1 MSIKGMTRRGLCA
14 TGGALVLASVAAPAM
29 GQTRYAYGPFARQSL
44 IMLGG
49 RGSGPQPLVLM
60 LGRAE
65 RGAPDSRMMASARR
79 LNARGITVALVDRRA
94 GRHGFNA
101 HTSDVAT
108 ALGWLMER
116 REALALD
123 GRIALWGEESGA
135 TAALLLGRDRR
146 YLSRIGL
153 NPRDLWGMVLLD
165 EDQARDATLTHPS
178 AYGAGDPA
186 AVFRGTAPQ
195 VREAEAFISGLL

>member
-1 MSIKGMTRRGLCA
+1 
-14 TGGALVLASVAAPAM
+14 M
-29 GQTRYAYGPFARQSL
+29 GQTRLDYGPLARQSL
-44 IMLGG
+44 VLLRG
-49 RGSGPQPLVLM
+49 RGPGSQPLVLM

-65 RGAPDSRMMASARR
+65 RGAPDSRMTASARR

-116 REALALD
+116 RETLALD
-123 GRIALWGEESGA
+123 GRIALWGEGSGA

-153 NPRDLWGMVLLD
+153 GPRDLWGMVLLD
-165 EDQARDATLTHPS
+165 EDQVRDATLTHPS
-178 AYGAGDPA
+178 AYGTADPA
-186 AVFRGTAPQ
+186 ALFRGSIAQ
-195 VREAEAFISGLL
+195 ARQAEAFISGLL